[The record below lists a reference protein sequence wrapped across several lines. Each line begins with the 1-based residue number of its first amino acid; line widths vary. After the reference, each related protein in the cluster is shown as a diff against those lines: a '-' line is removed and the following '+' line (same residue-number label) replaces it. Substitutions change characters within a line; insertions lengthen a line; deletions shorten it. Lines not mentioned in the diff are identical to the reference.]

1 MGVSEFTAIILFVI
15 SCVSIIINVVT
26 FIKNGNKDVKK
37 DTNFENF
44 DDEFSEALLKEDV
57 PSIKAKAA
65 KLENLN
71 IFEADFK
78 VLNKVPKS
86 WSIIYNILT
95 KYYAI
100 SVVSA

>member
-1 MGVSEFTAIILFVI
+1 MMTATEGFETLLK
-15 SCVSIIINVVT
+15 T
-26 FIKNGNKDVKK
+26 MTDKDVKK

-57 PSIKAKAA
+57 PSIKAKAT

-78 VLNKVPKS
+78 VFKKIPKS
-86 WSIIYNILT
+86 WNIIYNILT

>member
-1 MGVSEFTAIILFVI
+1 MMTATEGFETLLK
-15 SCVSIIINVVT
+15 SMT
-26 FIKNGNKDVKK
+26 DKDVKK

-65 KLENLN
+65 KLANLN

>member
-1 MGVSEFTAIILFVI
+1 MMTATEGFETLLK
-15 SCVSIIINVVT
+15 T
-26 FIKNGNKDVKK
+26 MTDKDVKK

-57 PSIKAKAA
+57 PSIKTKAA

>member
-1 MGVSEFTAIILFVI
+1 MMTATEGFETLLKVM
-15 SCVSIIINVVT
+15 T
-26 FIKNGNKDVKK
+26 DKDVKK

-57 PSIKAKAA
+57 PFIKAKAA

-86 WSIIYNILT
+86 WSVIYNILT

>member
-1 MGVSEFTAIILFVI
+1 MMTATEGFETLLK
-15 SCVSIIINVVT
+15 T
-26 FIKNGNKDVKK
+26 MTDKDVKK

-86 WSIIYNILT
+86 WNIIYSILT

>member
-1 MGVSEFTAIILFVI
+1 MMTAAEGFETLLKAM
-15 SCVSIIINVVT
+15 T
-26 FIKNGNKDVKK
+26 YKDVKN

-78 VLNKVPKS
+78 VLKNVPKS

>member
-1 MGVSEFTAIILFVI
+1 MMTATEGFETLLK
-15 SCVSIIINVVT
+15 T
-26 FIKNGNKDVKK
+26 MTDKDVKK
-37 DTNFENF
+37 NTNFENF

>member
-1 MGVSEFTAIILFVI
+1 MMTATEGFETLLK
-15 SCVSIIINVVT
+15 T
-26 FIKNGNKDVKK
+26 MTDKDVKK

-57 PSIKAKAA
+57 PSIKTKAA

-78 VLNKVPKS
+78 VLKNVPKS

>member
-1 MGVSEFTAIILFVI
+1 MMTATEGFETLLK
-15 SCVSIIINVVT
+15 T
-26 FIKNGNKDVKK
+26 MTDKDVKK

-57 PSIKAKAA
+57 PSIKAKAV

>member
-1 MGVSEFTAIILFVI
+1 MMTATEGFETLLK
-15 SCVSIIINVVT
+15 T
-26 FIKNGNKDVKK
+26 MTDKDVKK

-57 PSIKAKAA
+57 PSIKAKAT

>member
-1 MGVSEFTAIILFVI
+1 MMTATEGFETLLK
-15 SCVSIIINVVT
+15 T
-26 FIKNGNKDVKK
+26 MTDKDVKK

-57 PSIKAKAA
+57 PSIKAKSA

>member
-1 MGVSEFTAIILFVI
+1 MMTATEGFETLLKAM
-15 SCVSIIINVVT
+15 T
-26 FIKNGNKDVKK
+26 DKDVKE

-44 DDEFSEALLKEDV
+44 DDEFSETLLKEDI

-86 WSIIYNILT
+86 WNIIYNILT

>member
-1 MGVSEFTAIILFVI
+1 MMTATEGFETLLK
-15 SCVSIIINVVT
+15 T
-26 FIKNGNKDVKK
+26 MTDKDAKK